1 MKTSKEEPLVSVIV
15 TTYNRKE
22 LLKETIDSILN
33 QTVRKFELIVVDNF
47 SDYDFLSHI
56 ESFNDKRISP
66 FQNINNGIIAVNRNF
81 GIRRAKGK
89 YIAFCDDDDL
99 WLPNKLEV
107 QLKHF
112 DDDIIGVGSSATN
125 IGDLTFHRCRKKIDH
140 DYILDFNEL
149 LRGKTAPLSSLVIH
163 NENLLFDENE
173 GLKFVEDFEFQ
184 LRMTR
189 ETNKKI
195 KVISEPL
202 IFYRI
207 HAENESAD
215 IKKAENIFNVYNKY
229 KELMSEKQIA
239 KCYYK
244 SYFGLGIKSLRSG
257 NQKVKDYFVQAF
269 QYADIRRKCL
279 LFLVVVF
286 SKFPRILRDRMLFM
300 YYKFRNL

>member
-1 MKTSKEEPLVSVIV
+1 MNSSNPMVSVV
-15 TTYNRKE
+15 VSTYNRSD
-22 LLKETIDSILN
+22 LIGETIRSILD
-33 QTVRKFELIVVDNF
+33 QTHQNIELIIVDDGSTDNTREVV
-47 SDYDFLSHI
+47 
-56 ESFNDKRISP
+56 ESFSNRRIKYIYTDNWGGP
-66 FQNINNGIIAVNRNF
+66 ARPRNI
-81 GIRRAKGK
+81 GIREAKGD
-89 YIAFCDDDDL
+89 YIAFCDSDDYWDL
-99 WLPNKLEV
+99 RKLEV
-107 QLKHF
+107 QLRHF
-112 DDDIIGVGSSATN
+112 DDDIIGVGSSAIN
-125 IGDLTFHRCRKKIDH
+125 VGNLTFHRCRKKIDH

-149 LRGKTAPLSSLVIH
+149 LRGKTTPLSSLVIC

-173 GLKFVEDFEFQ
+173 GLKFVEDFEFK
-184 LRMTR
+184 LRMTY

-244 SYFGLGIKSLRSG
+244 SYLGLGIKSLRSG
-257 NQKVKDYFVQAF
+257 NQKAKDYFVQAF

-286 SKFPRILRDRMLFM
+286 SKFPRILRDRMLLI
-300 YYKFRNL
+300 YYEFCNL

>member
-1 MKTSKEEPLVSVIV
+1 MNSSNPMVSVV
-15 TTYNRKE
+15 VSTYNRSD
-22 LLKETIDSILN
+22 LIGETIRSILD
-33 QTVRKFELIVVDNF
+33 QTHQNIELIIVDDGSTDNTREVV
-47 SDYDFLSHI
+47 
-56 ESFNDKRISP
+56 ESFSNRRIKYIYTDNWGGP
-66 FQNINNGIIAVNRNF
+66 ARPRNI
-81 GIRRAKGK
+81 GIREAKGD
-89 YIAFCDDDDL
+89 YIAFCDSDDYWDL
-99 WLPNKLEV
+99 RKLEV
-107 QLKHF
+107 QLRHF
-112 DDDIIGVGSSATN
+112 DDDIIGVGSSAIN
-125 IGDLTFHRCRKKIDH
+125 VGNLTFHRCRKKIDH

-244 SYFGLGIKSLRSG
+244 SYLGLGIKSLRSG
-257 NQKVKDYFVQAF
+257 NQKAKDYFVQAF

-286 SKFPRILRDRMLFM
+286 SKFPRILRDRMLLI
-300 YYKFRNL
+300 YYEFCNL

>member
-1 MKTSKEEPLVSVIV
+1 MNSLNPMVSVV
-15 TTYNRKE
+15 VSTYNRAD
-22 LLKETIDSILN
+22 LIGETIRSILD
-33 QTVRKFELIVVDNF
+33 QTHQNIELIIVDDGSTDNTREVV
-47 SDYDFLSHI
+47 
-56 ESFNDKRISP
+56 ESFSNRRIKYIYTDNWGGP
-66 FQNINNGIIAVNRNF
+66 AHPRNI
-81 GIRRAKGK
+81 GIREAKGD
-89 YIAFCDDDDL
+89 YIAFCDSDDYWDL
-99 WLPNKLEV
+99 RKLEV
-107 QLKHF
+107 QLRHF
-112 DDDIIGVGSSATN
+112 DDDIIGVGSSAIN
-125 IGDLTFHRCRKKIDH
+125 VGNLTFHRCRKKIDH

-173 GLKFVEDFEFQ
+173 GLKFVEDFEFK
-184 LRMTR
+184 LRMTY

-244 SYFGLGIKSLRSG
+244 SYLGLGIKSLRSG
-257 NQKVKDYFVQAF
+257 NQKAKDYFVQAF

-286 SKFPRILRDRMLFM
+286 SKFPRILRDRMLLI
-300 YYKFRNL
+300 YYEFCNL

>member
-1 MKTSKEEPLVSVIV
+1 MVSVV
-15 TTYNRKE
+15 VSTYNRSD
-22 LLKETIDSILN
+22 LIGETIRSILD
-33 QTVRKFELIVVDNF
+33 QTHQNIELIIVDDGSTDNTREVV
-47 SDYDFLSHI
+47 
-56 ESFNDKRISP
+56 ESFSNRRIKYIYTDNWGGP
-66 FQNINNGIIAVNRNF
+66 ARPRNI
-81 GIRRAKGK
+81 GIREAKGD
-89 YIAFCDDDDL
+89 YIAFCDSDDYWDL
-99 WLPNKLEV
+99 RKLEV
-107 QLKHF
+107 QLRHF
-112 DDDIIGVGSSATN
+112 DDDIIGVGSSAIN
-125 IGDLTFHRCRKKIDH
+125 VGNLTFHRCRKKIDH

-149 LRGKTAPLSSLVIH
+149 LRGKTTPLSSLVIC

-173 GLKFVEDFEFQ
+173 GLKFVEDFEFK
-184 LRMTR
+184 LRMTY

-244 SYFGLGIKSLRSG
+244 SYLGLGIKSLRSG
-257 NQKVKDYFVQAF
+257 NQKAKDYFVQAF

-286 SKFPRILRDRMLFM
+286 SKFPRILRDRMLLI
-300 YYKFRNL
+300 YYEFCNL